1 MDSFHLLVS
10 MNQLLKFMVPANSTS
25 FIHQIFIESGIALG
39 AGDSS
44 RRKKLFLYPI
54 RFNTGTLKLN

>member
-39 AGDSS
+39 AGD
-44 RRKKLFLYPI
+44 RKKLFLYPI